1 MLKFMRI
8 SKRMILGVVC
18 SIAGSTLSFFVPL
31 LIKDFIDNKKFDL
44 SLLYVFPFLFA
55 AQFILCAIGGLLI
68 STEADLH
75 VAELRIQAMDI
86 IFEKDMLFFD
96 NENSGE
102 IASGIVYDISLVRN
116 FVAASIPQFVS
127 SVINILFSVVAL
139 TVINYRLSILVLIIF
154 PAVMILAVPLG
165 IFNNRNAMMLQER
178 IGKLNTFTSEIVRSM
193 RTVKLCNAERCM
205 LLKFKKRVNEIKEV
219 NLLNDKVY
227 SFVTPVQ
234 NLISIFCTGVIVCYG
249 VHLMDVHLLTYG
261 SFVAYVMLFFQLVT
275 PVGGLFTFYLSCQ
288 TIKGSLKKNQPCH
301 RISREVDMENF
312 AYNNVDY
319 LELKSVS
326 FGYNDNEVLHDVSMR
341 LEKGGRYAIIGP
353 SGSGKTTIINTI
365 TGLYSANSGAIA
377 INESLLDGQHLE
389 EWRRW
394 FTVVSQDNLLFST
407 TIKENLF
414 FGLDFVPSEKDINK
428 CLKNACL
435 DEIISVGDLEKSVGE
450 QGMSLSGGQRQR
462 LQIARACLRKAPILI
477 LDEAT
482 SNLDVKTERR
492 VLDNLLRSHEY
503 DISIVISHRLSTI
516 IDSDVIFFIEDGY
529 LLDQGDHRELI
540 ERCPAYR
547 FFVQNQ
553 LLKD

>member
-414 FGLDFVPSEKDINK
+414 FGLDFVSSEKDINK

>member
-288 TIKGSLKKNQPCH
+288 TIKGSLKESTVSSDLK
-301 RISREVDMENF
+301 RSRMENF

>member
-288 TIKGSLKKNQPCH
+288 TIKGSLKKSTVSSDLK
-301 RISREVDMENF
+301 RSR
-312 AYNNVDY
+312 Y
-319 LELKSVS
+319 
-326 FGYNDNEVLHDVSMR
+326 
-341 LEKGGRYAIIGP
+341 
-353 SGSGKTTIINTI
+353 GK
-365 TGLYSANSGAIA
+365 LC
-377 INESLLDGQHLE
+377 
-389 EWRRW
+389 
-394 FTVVSQDNLLFST
+394 V
-407 TIKENLF
+407 
-414 FGLDFVPSEKDINK
+414 
-428 CLKNACL
+428 
-435 DEIISVGDLEKSVGE
+435 
-450 QGMSLSGGQRQR
+450 
-462 LQIARACLRKAPILI
+462 
-477 LDEAT
+477 
-482 SNLDVKTERR
+482 
-492 VLDNLLRSHEY
+492 
-503 DISIVISHRLSTI
+503 
-516 IDSDVIFFIEDGY
+516 
-529 LLDQGDHRELI
+529 
-540 ERCPAYR
+540 
-547 FFVQNQ
+547 
-553 LLKD
+553 

>member
-1 MLKFMRI
+1 M
-8 SKRMILGVVC
+8 
-18 SIAGSTLSFFVPL
+18 
-31 LIKDFIDNKKFDL
+31 
-44 SLLYVFPFLFA
+44 
-55 AQFILCAIGGLLI
+55 
-68 STEADLH
+68 
-75 VAELRIQAMDI
+75 AELRIQAMDI

-234 NLISIFCTGVIVCYG
+234 NLISIFLYWGHCLLWCSSDGRTSLDIRFVCCICNVILSAGYSSRWFIY
-249 VHLMDVHLLTYG
+249 LL
-261 SFVAYVMLFFQLVT
+261 FE
-275 PVGGLFTFYLSCQ
+275 LSNNQ
-288 TIKGSLKKNQPCH
+288 RFLKKNQPCH

-326 FGYNDNEVLHDVSMR
+326 FGYNDNEVLHNVSMR

-377 INESLLDGQHLE
+377 INESLLDG
-389 EWRRW
+389 
-394 FTVVSQDNLLFST
+394 
-407 TIKENLF
+407 
-414 FGLDFVPSEKDINK
+414 
-428 CLKNACL
+428 
-435 DEIISVGDLEKSVGE
+435 
-450 QGMSLSGGQRQR
+450 
-462 LQIARACLRKAPILI
+462 
-477 LDEAT
+477 
-482 SNLDVKTERR
+482 
-492 VLDNLLRSHEY
+492 
-503 DISIVISHRLSTI
+503 
-516 IDSDVIFFIEDGY
+516 
-529 LLDQGDHRELI
+529 
-540 ERCPAYR
+540 
-547 FFVQNQ
+547 
-553 LLKD
+553 

>member
-75 VAELRIQAMDI
+75 VAELRIQAMGI

-139 TVINYRLSILVLIIF
+139 TVINYRLSILILIIF

-326 FGYNDNEVLHDVSMR
+326 FGYNDNEVLHNVSMR

-377 INESLLDGQHLE
+377 INESLLDGQRLE

-435 DEIISVGDLEKSVGE
+435 DEIISVGDLEKSIGE